1 MAQPPHTANQIQ
13 AEYDERLA
21 FKKIDAVI
29 SVIGLALKF
38 AAIVM
43 CFRYGYLSVVA
54 LAGKSTF
61 ADVGFRILG
70 NLKVS
75 EGISYIFGAGGILY
89 GAGQRRLRRRNIE
102 RIVPLKNKL
111 EKILDRKRTSSSLT
125 SKGTTRPEDER

>member
-1 MAQPPHTANQIQ
+1 MAQPPHPANQIQ

-21 FKKIDAVI
+21 FRKIDAVV
-29 SVIGLALKF
+29 SVVGLVLKF
-38 AAIVM
+38 AAVVM
-43 CFRYGYLSVVA
+43 CVRYGYLSVVA

-70 NLKVS
+70 NLKIS

-89 GAGQRRLRRRNIE
+89 GVGQRRLRRRNIE

-111 EKILDRKRTSSSLT
+111 EKILDPNRTSSSLT

>member
-1 MAQPPHTANQIQ
+1 MAQPPHPANHIQ

-21 FKKIDAVI
+21 FRKIDAVV

-38 AAIVM
+38 TAIVM
-43 CFRYGYLSVVA
+43 CVRYGYFSVVA

-70 NLKVS
+70 NLKIS
-75 EGISYIFGAGGILY
+75 EGISYIFGASGVLY
-89 GAGQRRLRRRNIE
+89 GVGQRQLRRRNIG

-111 EKILDRKRTSSSLT
+111 EKTI
-125 SKGTTRPEDER
+125 

>member
-1 MAQPPHTANQIQ
+1 MAPPTPAKQVQ

-21 FKKIDAVI
+21 FKKIDAIV
-29 SVIGLALKF
+29 SVFGMLLKF
-38 AAIVM
+38 SAIVL
-43 CFRYGYLSVVA
+43 CVRYGYFSVVA

-70 NLKVS
+70 NLKIS
-75 EGISYIFGAGGILY
+75 EGISYIFGTGGIVY
-89 GAGQRRLRRRNIE
+89 GVGQRQLRRRNIE

-111 EKILDRKRTSSSLT
+111 EMILDPKRTSSGLT